1 MLTKEIRAI
10 CLRLLARREYSQ
22 LELLTK
28 LSLKGFIR
36 QDVQAVI
43 DILAN
48 QGLQSDERFAEIYAR
63 SRFNK
68 GFGSLKVA
76 YELKQRGIND
86 FDLQAVIVENF
97 GDETQLINQVY
108 NKKYE
113 KYVPT
118 LELTLK
124 EKLKRQRFLQQRGF
138 SSKLIQVLF

>member
-1 MLTKEIRAI
+1 MPTKEIRAI

-43 DILAN
+43 DRLAN

-76 YELKQRGIND
+76 YELKQRGID
-86 FDLQAVIVENF
+86 GFDLQAVIMENF

-108 NKKYE
+108 NKKYAS
-113 KYVPT
+113 T

-124 EKLKRQRFLQQRGF
+124 ERLKRQRFLQQRGF
-138 SSKLIQVLF
+138 SSKLIQILF

>member
-1 MLTKEIRAI
+1 MQTKEIRAI

-43 DILAN
+43 NILAN

-68 GFGSLKVA
+68 GFGSLKVT
-76 YELKQRGIND
+76 YELKQRGID
-86 FDLQAVIVENF
+86 SFDLQAVIMENF

-108 NKKYE
+108 NKKYA
-113 KYVPT
+113 PT
-118 LELTLK
+118 LEITLK
-124 EKLKRQRFLQQRGF
+124 ERLKRQRFLQQRGF
-138 SSKLIQVLF
+138 SIKLIQVLF

>member
-1 MLTKEIRAI
+1 MLTKEISVI

-22 LELLTK
+22 LELLTT
-28 LSLKGFIR
+28 LSLKGFIQ
-36 QDVQAVI
+36 QDIQAVI
-43 DILAN
+43 DRLAN

-76 YELKQRGIND
+76 YELKQRGIDN
-86 FDLQAVIVENF
+86 FDLQAVIMENF

-108 NKKYE
+108 NKKYASI
-113 KYVPT
+113 

-124 EKLKRQRFLQQRGF
+124 ERLKRQRFLQQRGF

>member
-1 MLTKEIRAI
+1 MQTKEIRAI

-43 DILAN
+43 NILAN

-76 YELKQRGIND
+76 YELKQRGIDD
-86 FDLQAVIVENF
+86 FDLQAVIMENF
-97 GDETQLINQVY
+97 GDETQLINHVY
-108 NKKYE
+108 NKKY
-113 KYVPT
+113 VPT
-118 LELTLK
+118 SKIPLK
-124 EKLKRQRFLQQRGF
+124 ERLKRQRFLQQRGF
-138 SSKLIQVLF
+138 SKNLIHVLF